1 MKKLFVLIL
10 VALTYNKSYACVTCN
25 QQLQKAIYNSTFYP
39 NLFTMLIAFMVLA
52 ALVFSLYWINVKKHK
67 TAILK
72 YPGVTILDSVPL
84 STAST
89 VLGIGIGGFIDGIV
103 FHQILQWHEMLSNK
117 IPPVNLLAK
126 SVNMFWDGIF
136 HGFCLLVVI
145 AGIIMLFK
153 TLGRTNINR
162 STGLLSGGLLT
173 GWALFNII
181 EGVIDH
187 HILKLHNVREITTS
201 INAWNFGFLA
211 VSLVMLLIGLM
222 FINREFKPQHV

>member
-1 MKKLFVLIL
+1 
-10 VALTYNKSYACVTCN
+10 
-25 QQLQKAIYNSTFYP
+25 
-39 NLFTMLIAFMVLA
+39 
-52 ALVFSLYWINVKKHK
+52 
-67 TAILK
+67 
-72 YPGVTILDSVPL
+72 VTILDSVPL

-126 SVNMFWDGIF
+126 SVNMFWDGVF

-162 STGLLSGGLLT
+162 SARLLSGGLFT

-187 HILKLHNVREITTS
+187 HILKLHNVREFTTV
-201 INAWNFGFLA
+201 IDVWNFGFLA
-211 VSLVMLLIGLM
+211 ISTVMLIIGLIV
-222 FINREFKPQHV
+222 INKEFKPQIHNN